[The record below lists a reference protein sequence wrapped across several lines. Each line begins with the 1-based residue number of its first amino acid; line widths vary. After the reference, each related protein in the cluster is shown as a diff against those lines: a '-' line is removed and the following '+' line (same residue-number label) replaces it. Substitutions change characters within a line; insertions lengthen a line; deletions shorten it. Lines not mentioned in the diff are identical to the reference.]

1 MEWKYWFD
9 IDDNGSAT
17 MYHTSASG
25 NGFKVHKCV
34 SVTLVEQCIL
44 PLMDMLDAEVR
55 TTYVVRY
62 TSRKTVSDEAYEVC
76 TIKAV

>member
-9 IDDNGSAT
+9 IDDNGNAT

-55 TTYVVRY
+55 GMHHQSSIGLKYVEIFL
-62 TSRKTVSDEAYEVC
+62 SNQKQNN
-76 TIKAV
+76 